1 MENNKIM
8 IEIAYE
14 SIKAVI
20 GEIYDY
26 IEDVDEETLV
36 AMIGEIAGIIH
47 FVEDYNRM
55 RRDTTK

>member
-1 MENNKIM
+1 MENNKTM
-8 IEIAYE
+8 IEVAYDTIK
-14 SIKAVI
+14 SII

-26 IEDVDEETLV
+26 IEDVDKETLA

-47 FVEDYNRM
+47 FVEDYNRI

>member
-1 MENNKIM
+1 MENNKTM
-8 IEIAYE
+8 IEVAYDTIK
-14 SIKAVI
+14 SII

-47 FVEDYNRM
+47 FVEDYNRI
-55 RRDTTK
+55 RRNTTL